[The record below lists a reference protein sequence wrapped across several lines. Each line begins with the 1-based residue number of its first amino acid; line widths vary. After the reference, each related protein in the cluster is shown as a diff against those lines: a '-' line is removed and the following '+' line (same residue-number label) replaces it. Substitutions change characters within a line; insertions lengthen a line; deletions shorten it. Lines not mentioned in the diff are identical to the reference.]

1 MNYDSITPKQEAL
14 MRCDGILNSA
24 ERMTSGNYMHN
35 KNNILYQVQKLKE
48 FIINLKE
55 D

>member
-1 MNYDSITPKQEAL
+1 MDYDKITPKQEAL

-24 ERMTSGNYMHN
+24 ERITSGNYMHN
-35 KNNILYQVQKLKE
+35 RNNILYQVQKLKE
-48 FIINLKE
+48 YINKLE